1 MSIDE
6 ENQPTTGCY
15 SCSCVYSSY
24 FDVHMFWRHFG
35 DMCPVKYYI
44 LHKLGA
50 VGTGLCNKGPAHLK
64 PAAILGR
71 IAVGFSFNIHKYSCK
86 IMPCQI
92 SPQ

>member
-1 MSIDE
+1 MKKINPQQAAIDVAVCIHHISMSV
-6 ENQPTTGCY
+6 C
-15 SCSCVYSSY
+15 
-24 FDVHMFWRHFG
+24 FG